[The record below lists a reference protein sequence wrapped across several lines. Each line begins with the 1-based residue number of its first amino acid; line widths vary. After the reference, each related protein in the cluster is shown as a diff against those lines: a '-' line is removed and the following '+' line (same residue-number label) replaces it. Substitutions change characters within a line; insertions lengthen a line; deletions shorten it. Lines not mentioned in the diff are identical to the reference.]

1 VSAFEL
7 PPLTEPK
14 EEAGRSA
21 EKMLVDAADRAQ
33 EVVDEAEAAAAE
45 IITAAATAEGT
56 LPGVAAAKPA
66 PGMRAWTAVRGATP
80 PEQPQSN

>member
-1 VSAFEL
+1 LSASKVSAFEL

-45 IITAAATAEGT
+45 IITEGT